1 MDLPV
6 VRATERHRELVT
18 HLATERTRLREAQV
32 VWIGGPAA
40 TDQARL
46 PNHMPDMIAV
56 TNATRFGENKHTL
69 VYLSCRAG
77 LLGQA
82 LLREHVVALY
92 TSSAF
97 VDKTNT
103 QSETPN
109 GKLTNRHP
117 VQEKRPPDKRPK
129 LLAGCSRDGVYL
141 VQYHKGLL

>member
-1 MDLPV
+1 MMRIRWP
-6 VRATERHRELVT
+6 ATANKTGLLDHV
-18 HLATERTRLREAQV
+18 
-32 VWIGGPAA
+32 
-40 TDQARL
+40 
-46 PNHMPDMIAV
+46 PDMIAV
-56 TNATRFGENKHTL
+56 TNASRFGEDKHTL